1 MTSLHLQAAL
11 QAHRGHGQGGA
22 QVTVMLPCQQGLFED
37 DHHLDLIKLMIETA
51 ISNDVISEQSPRAM
65 MVPDSDPR
73 PAKKRSQSS
82 VCELTNL
89 RR

>member
-1 MTSLHLQAAL
+1 
-11 QAHRGHGQGGA
+11 
-22 QVTVMLPCQQGLFED
+22 
-37 DHHLDLIKLMIETA
+37 MIETA
-51 ISNDVISEQSPRAM
+51 IGNDVINIMNSPLRAM

>member
-1 MTSLHLQAAL
+1 
-11 QAHRGHGQGGA
+11 
-22 QVTVMLPCQQGLFED
+22 
-37 DHHLDLIKLMIETA
+37 MIETA
-51 ISNDVISEQSPRAM
+51 IVNDVIYEQSPRAM

>member
-1 MTSLHLQAAL
+1 MPLGNCKYYPNNSFFKTYLKPFLL
-11 QAHRGHGQGGA
+11 K
-22 QVTVMLPCQQGLFED
+22 LE
-37 DHHLDLIKLMIETA
+37 IKRLLTID
-51 ISNDVISEQSPRAM
+51 NGVLYEQSPRAM